1 MKLIRIY
8 ILFLLFLFLSCNVND
23 RFTDEE
29 EYYSKHESS
38 INPGIASPENI
49 RLRAYESAA
58 FYVKNKIPYVWGGDY
73 YIEPNRTVGVDC
85 SGLIINNYKY
95 AVKGS
100 EYSLPFADSTAH
112 NMYLKYTN
120 PVLSPEKGDLIFWKN
135 KQDKI
140 YHVAIFEKESGDYY
154 YFIDSTEFEG
164 VNGVTYRYINK
175 SLVYT
180 VKRLLLK

>member
-1 MKLIRIY
+1 MKFIRIS
-8 ILFLLFLFLSCNVND
+8 ILFLLCLILSCNVNV

-29 EYYSKHESS
+29 KKYKTEES
-38 INPGIASPENI
+38 ITNKGIEAPESI
-49 RLRAYESAA
+49 RLKAYESAA
-58 FYVKNKIPYVWGGDY
+58 YYVYKKIPYVWGGDY
-73 YIEPNRTVGVDC
+73 YIEPTRSNGVDC

-95 AVKGS
+95 AVKDT
-100 EYSLPFADSTAH
+100 EYSLPFSDSTAQ

-120 PVLSPEKGDLIFWKN
+120 PVSNPEKGDLIFWRN
-135 KQDKI
+135 KQDQI

-164 VNGVTYRYINK
+164 VNGVTYRYIKK
-175 SLVYT
+175 SSVFT